1 MIYQQH
7 APRCMT
13 CPPSQSHQFN
23 NLNSPLLCS
32 HPSARHGPP
41 LPPPHRHCHCLQFSS
56 EHSSSLILQPSAFSP
71 AHLRK
76 ASRWGKTLFSD
87 PFFLFLV
94 SNKSMHAFGKN
105 HGKHDV
111 DTQGETNHSIVTSPI
126 QLFHFIII
134 LIHQLPNLFT
144 NPPNNPA
151 KPTDYQCVLLSI
163 IHAPNFDC
171 TVQFALSIPPFDC
184 ECCGDP

>member
-1 MIYQQH
+1 
-7 APRCMT
+7 
-13 CPPSQSHQFN
+13 
-23 NLNSPLLCS
+23 
-32 HPSARHGPP
+32 
-41 LPPPHRHCHCLQFSS
+41 
-56 EHSSSLILQPSAFSP
+56 
-71 AHLRK
+71 
-76 ASRWGKTLFSD
+76 
-87 PFFLFLV
+87 
-94 SNKSMHAFGKN
+94 MHAFGKN

-184 ECCGDP
+184 ECCGDPWTIRRYSHNCLISVIISERSLLGRDTKFPCSLRWLFFYSCTVKLNPDVGLQDHYWTYYYYCKDILQGNGYMGCKHAHN